1 MNFDE
6 IRAVCENRITT
17 NWTNTDIA
25 FDNSNFEVPDGAWI
39 RCFLSPITTVNASL
53 GGLSKRDYAAF
64 TMQIFVPLNEGTGL
78 AYQYAA
84 ELEELFSNISI
95 DGVVFYTAETQRVGD
110 EGNGWFMVTVRAQCW
125 AQTAC

>member
-1 MNFDE
+1 MNFNS
-6 IRAVCENRITT
+6 IREVCEKRLSDNWSNTT
-17 NWTNTDIA
+17 VS
-25 FDNSNFEVPDGAWI
+25 FDNANFEVPTDAWI

-64 TMQIFVPLNEGTGL
+64 NIQVFTPLNDGSGL

-95 DGVVFYTAETQRVGD
+95 DGVVFYTAETKRVGD

-125 AQTAC
+125 AQTEC